1 MDGNQNPERTRRL
14 IFVISGVTDT
24 IIGVVI
30 LMMGLGLLPV
40 DVGEYGLPSW
50 ALLAI
55 GGIMLVSGMAIAI
68 YHFTRLGE

>member
-24 IIGVVI
+24 IIGAVLV
-30 LMMGLGLLPV
+30 MMGLGLLPV
-40 DVGEYGLPSW
+40 NLGEYGLPTW
-50 ALLAI
+50 ALLEI
-55 GGIMLVSGMAIAI
+55 GGAMLVSGMAIAI